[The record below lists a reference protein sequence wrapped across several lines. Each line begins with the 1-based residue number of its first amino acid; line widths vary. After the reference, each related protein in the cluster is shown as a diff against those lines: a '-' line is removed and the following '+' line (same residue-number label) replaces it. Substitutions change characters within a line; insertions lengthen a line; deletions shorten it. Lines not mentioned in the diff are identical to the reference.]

1 MLVKDFR
8 ELRATVER
16 MGLLEPN
23 QLFFFLLLAHILL
36 LDTAAWLILFYFGTS
51 LLPFV
56 FSLLLLTISQVSN
69 ECHSVDLH
77 QPTRTHV
84 SSFLSFASSL
94 GTVSLCHKNTAAI
107 WIPRRNFACGE
118 LTLNLVWDSFSKI
131 YSGGSL
137 GTVRIPQSLSAGDLG
152 AVSGK

>member
-69 ECHSVDLH
+69 GFHGRDFH
-77 QPTRTHV
+77 QLTHTHV
-84 SSFLSFASSL
+84 SSILSFVFSL
-94 GTVSLCHKNTAAI
+94 GTVSLCYKNTATI
-107 WIPRRNFACGE
+107 WEEILHVGI
-118 LTLNLVWDSFSKI
+118 LTLHLVWNSFKI
-131 YSGGSL
+131 YSGGGL
-137 GTVRIPQSLSAGDLG
+137 ETVRIPQSLSAG
-152 AVSGK
+152 AFRAISEN

>member
-36 LDTAAWLILFYFGTS
+36 LDTAAWLMLFYFGTS

-69 ECHSVDLH
+69 EFHGMDWH
-77 QPTRTHV
+77 QPTHTHV
-84 SSFLSFASSL
+84 SSFLSFFLLIWCS
-94 GTVSLCHKNTAAI
+94 VTATL
-107 WIPRRNFACGE
+107 WVPRRNSACGK

-131 YSGGSL
+131 YYGGSL
-137 GTVRIPQSLSAGDLG
+137 ETVSILQSLSAGDFR
-152 AVSGK
+152 AMSAN

>member
-1 MLVKDFR
+1 MKDFR

-36 LDTAAWLILFYFGTS
+36 LDAAAWLILLYFGTS

-69 ECHSVDLH
+69 EFHSMDLH
-77 QPTRTHV
+77 QPTQADTCELFLVLCFLTCHSFHFVIKMEPLSGYQEEILHV
-84 SSFLSFASSL
+84 GSS
-94 GTVSLCHKNTAAI
+94 
-107 WIPRRNFACGE
+107 
-118 LTLNLVWDSFSKI
+118 
-131 YSGGSL
+131 
-137 GTVRIPQSLSAGDLG
+137 Q
-152 AVSGK
+152 